1 MERRCREGRTY
12 MRLKRPSRSG
22 SNAKEKADGRAQVG
36 GVSGFPHADAKRP
49 WAPLSLVLCPL
60 CGKCAM

>member
-1 MERRCREGRTY
+1 

-36 GVSGFPHADAKRP
+36 GVSGFPHSDAKRP